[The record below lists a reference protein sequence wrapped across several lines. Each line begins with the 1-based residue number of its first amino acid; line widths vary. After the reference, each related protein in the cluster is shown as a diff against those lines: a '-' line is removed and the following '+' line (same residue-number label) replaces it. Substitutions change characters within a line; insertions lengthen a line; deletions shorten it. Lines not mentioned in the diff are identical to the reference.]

1 MGSFQFIL
9 WAILAASLM
18 FVFPQVF
25 ILLIV
30 GLSPSVVAFLID
42 RTPKKYATFC
52 VGGMNISGV
61 FPAFLNLLNGDNSIA
76 GVTSILTNPFEM
88 TFIFAAAGLGWL
100 IYFAFPPVLK
110 SLLTILAQHRISIL
124 RGEQRQLIKDW
135 GEGIA
140 IGAGSIEDNQ
150 PAQPPESEI
159 TISLLAKS
167 ATEKKKTQMMNLRK
181 EPHLIQKRHSQ
192 SRFSHYR

>member
-1 MGSFQFIL
+1 
-9 WAILAASLM
+9 M

-124 RGEQRQLIKDW
+124 EGRTETTYKRL

-140 IGAGSIEDNQ
+140 IGAGSIEDNP
-150 PAQPPESEI
+150 PAKPPESEYNNKP
-159 TISLLAKS
+159 ISKERTGEEKDANDKPS
-167 ATEKKKTQMMNLRK
+167 EGTTPDPNATLR
-181 EPHLIQKRHSQ
+181 LD
-192 SRFSHYR
+192 FLHYRQSFLLKRNLK

>member
-9 WAILAASLM
+9 WAILVAALM

-76 GVTSILTNPFEM
+76 GATSILTNPFEM

-124 RGEQRQLIKDW
+124 RENR
-135 GEGIA
+135 
-140 IGAGSIEDNQ
+140 DN
-150 PAQPPESEI
+150 
-159 TISLLAKS
+159 L
-167 ATEKKKTQMMNLRK
+167 
-181 EPHLIQKRHSQ
+181 
-192 SRFSHYR
+192 

>member
-9 WAILAASLM
+9 WAILVAALM

-76 GVTSILTNPFEM
+76 GATSILTNPFEM

-100 IYFAFPPVLK
+100 IYFAFPPVVK

-140 IGAGSIEDNQ
+140 IGTGPIEDN
-150 PAQPPESEI
+150 PPSKPPESEHSDKP
-159 TISLLAKS
+159 TSKER
-167 ATEKKKTQMMNLRK
+167 TGEEKDANDKPSEGTTPDPKTPL
-181 EPHLIQKRHSQ
+181 SD
-192 SRFSHYR
+192 

>member
-61 FPAFLNLLNGDNSIA
+61 FPAFQTLPPADNSIA
-76 GVTSILTNPFEM
+76 GVTSTLTNPFEM

-110 SLLTILAQHRISIL
+110 SLLTILAQHRITIL
-124 RGEQRQLIKDW
+124 RGEQRQLIRDW

-140 IGAGSIEDNQ
+140 IGAGSIEDNH
-150 PAQPPESEI
+150 PAKPPESEHSNKPASKQH
-159 TISLLAKS
+159 TGE
-167 ATEKKKTQMMNLRK
+167 EKEENDKHSKENTPDPKTPLS
-181 EPHLIQKRHSQ
+181 E
-192 SRFSHYR
+192 

>member
-9 WAILAASLM
+9 WAILVAALM

-42 RTPKKYATFC
+42 RTPRKYATFC
-52 VGGMNISGV
+52 VSGMNISGV
-61 FPAFLNLLNGDNSIA
+61 FPAFLNLLNGNNSIA
-76 GVTSILTNPFEM
+76 GAISILTNPFEM

-100 IYFAFPPVLK
+100 IYFAFPPVVK
-110 SLLTILAQHRISIL
+110 SLLTILAQHRINIL
-124 RGEQRQLIKDW
+124 RGEQRQLIRDW

-150 PAQPPESEI
+150 PEKTPESEHNNKPAGKER
-159 TISLLAKS
+159 TGE
-167 ATEKKKTQMMNLRK
+167 EKDANNKPSEGTKPDPKTPLS
-181 EPHLIQKRHSQ
+181 E
-192 SRFSHYR
+192 

>member
-9 WAILAASLM
+9 WAVLVAALM

-76 GVTSILTNPFEM
+76 GATSILTNPFEM

-100 IYFAFPPVLK
+100 IYFAFPPVVK
-110 SLLTILAQHRISIL
+110 SLLTILAQHRISNL
-124 RGEQRQLIKDW
+124 RGLQRQLIKDW

-140 IGAGSIEDNQ
+140 IGAGSIEGNQ
-150 PAQPPESEI
+150 PAEPVESEAN
-159 TISLLAKS
+159 SKHAG
-167 ATEKKKTQMMNLRK
+167 K
-181 EPHLIQKRHSQ
+181 EPTGEEKGGNDKPSDADKPNPKTTLSE
-192 SRFSHYR
+192 

>member
-100 IYFAFPPVLK
+100 IFCF
-110 SLLTILAQHRISIL
+110 S
-124 RGEQRQLIKDW
+124 
-135 GEGIA
+135 
-140 IGAGSIEDNQ
+140 AGS
-150 PAQPPESEI
+150 
-159 TISLLAKS
+159 
-167 ATEKKKTQMMNLRK
+167 
-181 EPHLIQKRHSQ
+181 
-192 SRFSHYR
+192 

>member
-9 WAILAASLM
+9 WAVLVAALM

-100 IYFAFPPVLK
+100 IYFAFPPVVK
-110 SLLTILAQHRISIL
+110 SLLTILAQHRISNL

-140 IGAGSIEDNQ
+140 IGAGSIEDNP
-150 PAQPPESEI
+150 PAKHPESEYNNKP
-159 TISLLAKS
+159 TGKER
-167 ATEKKKTQMMNLRK
+167 TGEEKGANDKPSEGTTPDPKT
-181 EPHLIQKRHSQ
+181 PPSD
-192 SRFSHYR
+192 

>member
-9 WAILAASLM
+9 WAVLVAALM

-76 GVTSILTNPFEM
+76 GAISILTNPFEM

-100 IYFAFPPVLK
+100 IYFAFPPVVK
-110 SLLTILAQHRISIL
+110 SLLTILAQHRISNL
-124 RGEQRQLIKDW
+124 RGVQRQLIKDW

-140 IGAGSIEDNQ
+140 IGAGSIEGNQ
-150 PAQPPESEI
+150 PAEPEESEAN
-159 TISLLAKS
+159 SKHAG
-167 ATEKKKTQMMNLRK
+167 K
-181 EPHLIQKRHSQ
+181 EPTGEEKGGNDKPSDGDKSNPKTTLSE
-192 SRFSHYR
+192 

>member
-140 IGAGSIEDNQ
+140 IGAGPIEDNP
-150 PAQPPESEI
+150 PAKPPESEHNDKP
-159 TISLLAKS
+159 TSKER
-167 ATEKKKTQMMNLRK
+167 TGEEKDANDKPSEGTTPDPKTPLS
-181 EPHLIQKRHSQ
+181 E
-192 SRFSHYR
+192 